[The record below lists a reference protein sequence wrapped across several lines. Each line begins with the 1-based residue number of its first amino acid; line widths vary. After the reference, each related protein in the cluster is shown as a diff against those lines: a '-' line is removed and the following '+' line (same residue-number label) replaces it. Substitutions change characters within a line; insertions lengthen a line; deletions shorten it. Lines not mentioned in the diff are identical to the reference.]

1 MGTWGMGTAL
11 LTAPSGPLER
21 QRCHPRVT
29 TARLPPRPGFAD
41 PGKSIAAV
49 CRWPARG
56 EGLGRGEDG
65 EGAGGPQ
72 GRGERQQ
79 NHVAGEGLDGGDPEG
94 FVSHLGG
101 SGGFPP
107 RMQPPPPPAPE
118 SPGCCRSRTEPAETL
133 PNADHLLTLR
143 SRGRERRGG
152 SVGRELQLA
161 APRPYFIL
169 WNGSRASGQR
179 ARAGAGEHLAQH

>member
-1 MGTWGMGTAL
+1 MSRRKQDAGLVGTWGMGAAL
-11 LTAPSGPLER
+11 LTAPSGP
-21 QRCHPRVT
+21 CHPRVT

-94 FVSHLGG
+94 ICL
-101 SGGFPP
+101 PP
-107 RMQPPPPPAPE
+107 WGVRRIPPE
-118 SPGCCRSRTEPAETL
+118 
-133 PNADHLLTLR
+133 D
-143 SRGRERRGG
+143 
-152 SVGRELQLA
+152 A
-161 APRPYFIL
+161 APSS
-169 WNGSRASGQR
+169 SRSGEPR
-179 ARAGAGEHLAQH
+179 LLPEPHGTRGDSA